1 MAAAHPEAWHRKSV
15 MSAFGRAAAALP
27 GGHLALGGGGLA
39 RLLIRLV
46 LWRGLWRLILLLW
59 GIRTFGPVILVLV
72 VVAAVTLIVLARRR
86 RRGGSTGTGTGTGP
100 RDW

>member
-1 MAAAHPEAWHRKSV
+1 

-27 GGHLALGGGGLA
+27 GGHQALGGGGLA
-39 RLLIRLV
+39 GWLIRLV

-59 GIRTFGPVILVLV
+59 GIRTFGPFLLILV
-72 VVAAVTLIVLARRR
+72 VVALVSVVVLRRRRRR
-86 RRGGSTGTGTGTGP
+86 RRGGSTGTGSSDGP